1 MTPAW
6 PTIRA
11 RLAELPAHPGR
22 DRRVPPGN
30 GAPALRGA
38 SLRSAHRRSRTLPG
52 CLLILLAL
60 LWAGACTA
68 DVVKPTMVDIAV
80 HSHGEVQVE
89 LHVSIEALLTGIN
102 NRYRNTQDAP
112 QSDAYDALRA
122 LEAPQLA
129 REFEAFKPKL
139 LGGIDLRFDGESVVL
154 AIDRVEIP
162 EPGYQKV
169 PRESVVHLTA
179 TTPRGVRSLTWYFPK
194 RFSDN
199 AVRVRQVD
207 EVREEWRWS
216 DWFWLNDDQVSE
228 PFPIEENFVKRPLHE
243 VAWSYIKLGYDHIV
257 PIGLDHILFV
267 VGIFLLTARFRP
279 LLSQVTMFTVAHS
292 ITLALAVYGVVEL
305 PARVVEPLVALSIA
319 YIGIENLF
327 SRRVQKRRLA
337 LVFAFGLLHG
347 LGFAG
352 ALKDFGM
359 PPGDYAA
366 ALVSFNIG
374 VELGQIAIVLAAFA
388 LFAGWF
394 AREAWYRR
402 AVVLPVSAMISVVG
416 LTWTVDR
423 LMG

>member
-1 MTPAW
+1 MVVRLTMLLRIFFWMLLCTFGA
-6 PTIRA
+6 A
-11 RLAELPAHPGR
+11 R
-22 DRRVPPGN
+22 
-30 GAPALRGA
+30 
-38 SLRSAHRRSRTLPG
+38 
-52 CLLILLAL
+52 
-60 LWAGACTA
+60 A
-68 DVVKPTMVDIAV
+68 DVVKPTMVDIEV
-80 HSHGEVQVE
+80 HSDGQVLVE

-112 QSDAYDALRA
+112 QAKKYDALRA
-122 LEAPQLA
+122 LEAPELA
-129 REFEAFKPKL
+129 EKFEPFKAEM
-139 LGGIDLRFDGESVVL
+139 LGNMQLRFDGQRIPL
-154 AIDRVEIP
+154 TITFTEIP

-169 PRESVVHLTA
+169 PRASVVYLEGA
-179 TTPRGVRSLTWYFPK
+179 VPRGAAHLTWYFPK

-199 AVRVRQVD
+199 AVRVKQVD
-207 EVREEWRWS
+207 EARQEWRWS
-216 DWFWLNDDQVSE
+216 DWVWIRDDIPSE
-228 PFPIEENFVKRPLHE
+228 PFPIEENFVKKPLHQ
-243 VAWSYIKLGYDHIV
+243 VAGSYIKLGYDHIV

-279 LLSQVTMFTVAHS
+279 LLSQVTMFTLAHS

-319 YIGIENLF
+319 YIGIENIY
-327 SRRVQKRRLA
+327 SRKVQKRRLL
-337 LVFAFGLLHG
+337 LVFGFGLLHG

-352 ALKDFGM
+352 ALKEFGM

-394 AREAWYRR
+394 ARKAWYRQ
-402 AVVLPVSAMISVVG
+402 AVVLPVSAMISVLG
-416 LTWTVDR
+416 LSWTFDR